1 MQLLRKKGLATL
13 QKRAGRDTTEGKVLC
28 NVSDDRKTGV
38 IVSLCCETDFVAKGE
53 DFGIAADQLLAC
65 GLKAAADEGAEAV
78 LNEEVDGK
86 KYSELLTDLV
96 SKTGEKT
103 EVGDYVRLK
112 SSGVIGAYVH
122 FNDKVGAMI
131 DVETDSDATAQA
143 VQTVSNEICM
153 HIAAMNPG
161 ALDKDS
167 FDPAVIE
174 KERAVAAEQ
183 VKDKPANIIDKI
195 VDGKIGK
202 FLKDNCLVD
211 QVFVKDDS
219 KTIGQALID
228 AAKAAGGEAKIKR
241 FVRVEIG

>member
-1 MQLLRKKGLATL
+1 M
-13 QKRAGRDTTEGKVLC
+13 V
-28 NVSDDRKTGV
+28 
-38 IVSLCCETDFVAKGE
+38 
-53 DFGIAADQLLAC
+53 
-65 GLKAAADEGAEAV
+65 
-78 LNEEVDGK
+78 
-86 KYSELLTDLV
+86 
-96 SKTGEKT
+96 
-103 EVGDYVRLK
+103 
-112 SSGVIGAYVH
+112 
-122 FNDKVGAMI
+122 
-131 DVETDSDATAQA
+131 DVETDSDTTAQA
-143 VQTVSNEICM
+143 VQTVANEICM

-219 KTIGQALID
+219 KTVGQALDD
-228 AAKAAGGEAKIKR
+228 AAKAAGGQAKIKR